1 MKKKSI
7 YAILAIFCLSFTAC
21 ASNSVKENGVNDVTD
36 SEKEKKPSL
45 EIVDGVLKRVPN
57 EMGGGFVIPDEVT
70 TIGANAFD
78 SCQWIDNIVIPESV
92 TTIENE
98 AFKGCRDIEEVIIP
112 EGVTYIG
119 DGAFHGCSSLEK
131 ITISGKITAIQPY
144 TFNYCR
150 HLKEIIIPEGV
161 TSIGAYAF
169 NECESLYNVVI
180 PESVTTI
187 GEYAFYY
194 CKKLTNIEI
203 PNVTSIGE
211 YAFDCC
217 FDLTNAVLAKDVAL
231 GEGAFREDV
240 VFETAAEKE
249 DRDKIEALALKEIY
263 KAIKISSVSYT
274 NDDGEKISKDD
285 VSMAYVM
292 DMMEKYAPKYKLMT
306 QDGEVKTAKYMD
318 RIMSNSFV
326 DATSDSMA
334 TIYNWIEIPQAN
346 GGTFSIY
353 MEIWDLTKFNFDYV
367 TDWLREI
374 VADIDEV
381 KDMEVQWEEPV
392 VEPTETETSDSSSS
406 DVVVHSFYSNRV
418 ADMIGGTIGE
428 DNISVDELMKKVA
441 YVGCTGVERG
451 DSYTIL
457 RFGERKSVAVYD
469 TEHGTSQEQ
478 WDEFQLWVAACE
490 KALDILYPNR

>member
-1 MKKKSI
+1 M
-7 YAILAIFCLSFTAC
+7 SFTAC

-36 SEKEKKPSL
+36 SAKEKKPSL
-45 EIVDGVLKRVPN
+45 EIVDGVLKRVPG

-92 TTIENE
+92 TTNENE

-119 DGAFHGCSSLEK
+119 DGAFYGCSSLEK

-144 TFNYCR
+144 TFSYCDS
-150 HLKEIIIPEGV
+150 LEEIIIPEGV
-161 TSIGAYAF
+161 ISIGESAF
-169 NECESLYNVVI
+169 YKCEDLREVVI

-187 GEYAFYY
+187 GNSAFYW
-194 CKKLTNIEI
+194 CRSLRSIEL
-203 PNVTSIGE
+203 PNVTFIGDI
-211 YAFDCC
+211 AFEACYN
-217 FDLTNAVLAKDVAL
+217 LTNAVFPENVTL
-231 GEGAFREDV
+231 GEGAFEEDV
-240 VFETAAEKE
+240 VLETATEKE

-263 KAIKISSVSYT
+263 NAIKISSVSYT

-318 RIMSNSFV
+318 RIMSNSYV

-334 TIYNWIEIPQAN
+334 TVYNWIEIPQVN

-353 MEIWDLTKFNFDYV
+353 MGIWDLTRFSFDYV

-381 KDMEVQWEEPV
+381 KDMEVQWEESV

-406 DVVVHSFYSNRV
+406 DVVVHSFYSNRA
-418 ADMIGGTIGE
+418 ADMIGGTIRE
-428 DNISVDELMKKVA
+428 DNISVDELIKKVA
-441 YVGCTGVERG
+441 YVGCTGVERR

-469 TEHGTSQEQ
+469 TEHGTSQE
-478 WDEFQLWVAACE
+478 
-490 KALDILYPNR
+490 